1 MPPLLDRISDYVEW
15 YAERS
20 PSAEALV
27 LDSCRIDYAQLASEV
42 RALSSAMLAA
52 GIKAGDRIATLATPH
67 PDFFIIFLAAVSI
80 GAIWVGL
87 NPRYQRDELEYV
99 LRDSRPCIVFSR
111 TKIGNRDYSE
121 DIGLLQQV
129 LPSARW
135 VVLGGD
141 ALCANGTSHAEFIA
155 SGATTSTASLR
166 LARTAVRPQDP
177 ALIVY
182 TSGSTGSPKGALLA
196 HRGLAVCC
204 RVQHRY
210 WGTTPLRTLN
220 FFPINHIACVG
231 DIACFTLVG
240 GGCSVFQEQF
250 SPAECLSGIARER
263 ISLWLGVPTTFLLS
277 LRDSNFELTDLSSVQ
292 KIAWSGAAASAE
304 LVDSLLGLGKWLG
317 TSYGLTETVGSV
329 TFTDAGASRNTLIK
343 TVGKPAPEYFVR
355 IVDAA
360 ERPVEAAEVGEVQIR
375 GDSMLIGYWEQAA
388 ATREA
393 FKAEWFKTGDLA
405 RWSDDGNVELVG
417 RKQEVFKSGGYNI
430 YPREIEIALER
441 HRAVRLAAVVA
452 VPDAVFGEVGHAF
465 VIPQPEATIAPEEL
479 DLHCRQCLA
488 NYKVPKGFTV
498 LLDAPL
504 LPIGKIDKRALAAR
518 VSASAP
524 G

>member
-1 MPPLLDRISDYVEW
+1 VPPLLDRISDYVEW

-27 LDSCRIDYAQLASEV
+27 LDARRINYAQLASEV

-52 GIKAGDRIATLATPH
+52 GVRSGDRIATLATPH

-87 NPRYQRDELEYV
+87 NPRYQRNELEYV
-99 LRDSRPCIVFSR
+99 LKDSRPSIVFSR
-111 TKIGNRDYSE
+111 TRIRDRDYAE
-121 DIGLLQQV
+121 DIGALQAV
-129 LPSARW
+129 LPGARW
-135 VVLGGD
+135 VVLGD
-141 ALCANGTSHAEFIA
+141 DPSCANGTPHAEFVA
-155 SGATTSTASLR
+155 GGATTDISSLR
-166 LARTAVRPQDP
+166 LARAAVKPEDP
-177 ALIVY
+177 ALIIY

-240 GGCSVFQEQF
+240 GGCTVFLEQF
-250 SPAECLSGIARER
+250 SPADCLSHIARDR
-263 ISLWLGVPTTFLLS
+263 ISLWLGVPTTFVLS
-277 LRDSNFELTDLSSVQ
+277 LRDSNFESADLSSVQ

-304 LVDSLLGLGKWLG
+304 LVDALLRLGKWLG

-329 TFTDAGASRNTLIK
+329 TFTADGVSRSTLIK
-343 TVGKPAPEYFVR
+343 TVGKPAPEYRFR

-360 ERPVEAAEVGEVQIR
+360 GQPVAADEVGEIQVR
-375 GDSMLIGYWEQAA
+375 GDSMLIGYWEREA

-393 FKAEWFKTGDLA
+393 FCAGWFTTGDLA
-405 RWSDDGNVELVG
+405 RWDDEGNVELVG
-417 RKQEVFKSGGYNI
+417 HKQEVFKSGGYNI

-452 VPDAVFGEVGHAF
+452 VPDSVFGEVGHAF
-465 VIPQPEATIAPEEL
+465 VIPQPGATIVTEEL
-479 DLHCRQCLA
+479 DLHCRQHLA

-498 LLDAPL
+498 LLDAPM
-504 LPIGKIDKRALAAR
+504 LPVGKIDKRALAAR
-518 VSASAP
+518 ASGSAF

>member
-1 MPPLLDRISDYVEW
+1 MPPLLERISDYVEW

-20 PSAEALV
+20 PNAEALV
-27 LDSCRIDYAQLASEV
+27 LDSRRIDYAQLASEV
-42 RALSSAMLAA
+42 RAVSSALLAA
-52 GIKAGDRIATLATPH
+52 GVKPGDRIATLATPH
-67 PDFFIIFLAAVSI
+67 PDFFIIFLASVSI

-87 NPRYQRDELEYV
+87 NPRYKRDELEYV
-99 LRDSRPCIVFSR
+99 LQDSRPSIVFSR
-111 TKIGNRDYSE
+111 TRIRDRDYIE
-121 DIGLLQQV
+121 DVGILQTAF
-129 LPSARW
+129 PNTRW
-135 VVLGGD
+135 IVLGGD
-141 ALCANGTSHAEFIA
+141 PLCANGTPLAEFIL
-155 SGATTSTASLR
+155 SGATTSDGSLR
-166 LARTAVRPQDP
+166 LARAAVKPQDP

-240 GGCSVFQEQF
+240 GGCTVFLEQF
-250 SPAECLSGIARER
+250 SPAECLSALARDR

-277 LRDSNFELTDLSSVQ
+277 LRDPSFEATDLSSVQ

-304 LVDSLLGLGKWLG
+304 LVDSLLRLGKWLG

-329 TFTDAGASRNTLIK
+329 TFTEEGVSRSELVK
-343 TVGKPAPEYFVR
+343 TVGKAAPEYCLR

-360 ERPVEAAEVGEVQIR
+360 GQLAAPGEVGEIEVS
-375 GDSMLIGYWEQAA
+375 GDCTLIGYWERAA
-388 ATREA
+388 ATLEA
-393 FKAEWFKTGDLA
+393 FNADWLKTGDLA
-405 RWSDDGNVELVG
+405 RWSADGNVELVG
-417 RKQEVFKSGGYNI
+417 RKREVFKSGGYNI

-465 VIPQPEATIAPEEL
+465 VIPQPNASIVPEEL
-479 DLHCRQCLA
+479 DLHCRQHLA

-504 LPIGKIDKRALAAR
+504 LPVGKIDKRALAER
-518 VSASAP
+518 LSGLAS

>member
-20 PSAEALV
+20 PNAEALV
-27 LDSCRIDYAQLASEV
+27 LDSQRIDYARLNSDV
-42 RALSSAMLAA
+42 CALSSALLAA
-52 GIKAGDRIATLATPH
+52 GVKAGDRIATLATPH

-80 GAIWVGL
+80 GAVWVGL
-87 NPRYQRDELEYV
+87 NPRYKRDELEYV
-99 LRDSRPCIVFSR
+99 LKDSRPSLVFSR
-111 TKIGNRDYSE
+111 TRIRDRDFSE
-121 DIGLLQQV
+121 DIGILQAV

-135 VVLGGD
+135 VVLGD
-141 ALCANGTSHAEFIA
+141 DPLCANCAPIAEFVA
-155 SGATTSTASLR
+155 SGAITSLASLR
-166 LARTAVRPQDP
+166 LARADVQPQDP
-177 ALIVY
+177 ALIIY

-210 WGTTPLRTLN
+210 WGATPLRTLN

-240 GGCSVFQEQF
+240 GGCTVFLEQF

-263 ISLWLGVPTTFLLS
+263 VSLWLGVPTTFLLS
-277 LRDSNFELTDLSSVQ
+277 LRDPNFDRTDLSSVQ

-304 LVDSLLGLGKWLG
+304 LVDSLLRLGKWLG

-329 TFTDAGASRNTLIK
+329 TFTGDGASRIALTK
-343 TVGKPAPEYFVR
+343 TVGEPAPEYGVR
-355 IVDAA
+355 IVDTD
-360 ERPVEAAEVGEVQIR
+360 EHPVSAGEVGEILVH
-375 GDSMLIGYWEQAA
+375 GDCLFVGYWERAA

-393 FKAEWFKTGDLA
+393 FSAGWFKTGDLA
-405 RWSDDGNVELVG
+405 RWTDDGSIELVG
-417 RKQEVFKSGGYNI
+417 RKQDVFKSGGYNI

-452 VPDAVFGEVGHAF
+452 VPDSVFGEVGHAF
-465 VIPQPEATIAPEEL
+465 VVPQPGAAIVPAEL
-479 DLHCRQCLA
+479 DLHCRQHLA
-488 NYKVPKGFTV
+488 NYKVPKGFTL

-504 LPIGKIDKRALAAR
+504 LPVGKIDKRALAAR
-518 VSASAP
+518 LAGLAP

>member
-1 MPPLLDRISDYVEW
+1 MPPLLERISDYVEW

-20 PSAEALV
+20 PNAEALV
-27 LDSCRIDYAQLASEV
+27 LDSRRIDYARLAAEV
-42 RALSSAMLAA
+42 RALSRAMLAA
-52 GIKAGDRIATLATPH
+52 GVKSGDRIATLATPH
-67 PDFFIIFLAAVSI
+67 PDFFIIFLASVSI

-87 NPRYQRDELEYV
+87 NPRYKCDELEYV
-99 LRDSRPCIVFSR
+99 LQDSRPRIVFSR
-111 TKIGNRDYSE
+111 TRIQARSYIE
-121 DIGLLQQV
+121 DLGSLQTI
-129 LPSARW
+129 LPNTRW
-135 VVLGGD
+135 IVLGGD
-141 ALCANGTSHAEFIA
+141 PLCANSVSLAEFIV
-155 SGATTSTASLR
+155 SGATTSLDSLQ
-166 LARTAVRPQDP
+166 LARSAVKPEHP

-196 HRGLAVCC
+196 HRGLTFCC

-210 WGTTPLRTLN
+210 WGTIPLRTLN

-231 DIACFTLVG
+231 DIACFTLAG
-240 GGCSVFQEQF
+240 GGCTVFLEQF
-250 SPAECLSGIARER
+250 SSSACLSAIARER
-263 ISLWLGVPTTFLLS
+263 VSLWLGVPTTFLLS
-277 LRDSNFELTDLSSVQ
+277 LRDPNFEGTDLSSVQ

-304 LVDSLLGLGKWLG
+304 LVDSLLRLGKWLG

-329 TFTDAGASRNTLIK
+329 TFTNDGVSRSELIE
-343 TVGKPAPEYFVR
+343 TVGKPAPEYCLR

-360 ERPVEAAEVGEVQIR
+360 GQPASRGEVGEVEVR
-375 GDSMLIGYWEQAA
+375 GACMLIGYWERAA
-388 ATREA
+388 ATLEVLDA
-393 FKAEWFKTGDLA
+393 DWLKSGDLA

-417 RKQEVFKSGGYNI
+417 RKREVFKSGGYNI

-465 VIPQPEATIAPEEL
+465 VIPQPNASLVAEEL
-479 DLHCRQCLA
+479 DLHCRKHLA

-498 LLDAPL
+498 LADAPL
-504 LPIGKIDKRALAAR
+504 LAVGKIDKRALVAR
-518 VSASAP
+518 LSGLAS